1 MAMHVGR
8 VEEYNESKEDFESY
22 LERLE
27 QWMLANDVSDEKK
40 VCTFLSVIGA
50 DTYRL
55 LKNLVSPRVPS
66 TMGYAALTGA
76 LSAHYK
82 PTPVVIAERFRF
94 QKRNQKEGEA
104 VSDYVVALRQLSAT
118 CDFGQYLD
126 EALRDRFVSGLR
138 SDAVQRKLLSEK
150 DLTFPRACEIA
161 VSMELASKNTMEFS
175 GRQDPH
181 HVNALTNA
189 PNFFNKG
196 WKGQNRQEGNN
207 KPKNWK
213 GPKKDTGMKQPCYRC
228 GGKHSA
234 RECKFRSEKCHV
246 CAKIGHIA
254 RACRNKK
261 FSQQTQYL
269 ETEDEC
275 SSRNDE
281 AELFGVYSMYS
292 ITSSE
297 KGYTVDV
304 VLGSKNTTM
313 LLDTGS
319 AVSVVSDKYY
329 QMHLTH
335 FPIKPAS
342 GLKLKSYSGQHIAVR
357 GYIMLPVQYGTQN
370 ITLPLIVVQGDR
382 PALIGRNWLKKLQ
395 LNWKQIF
402 TVHKVLVQKEAKP
415 GVLEVIQ
422 RHQAVFSDD
431 QGCIKGFKARIHTKP
446 NTTPIF
452 CKARPVPYALK
463 EAVEKE
469 LDRLEKVKVISK
481 VEKSEWASPI
491 VTVPKADKTIRICGD
506 YKVSVNQCVEEERY
520 PLPNTED
527 LFATLAGG
535 TSFSKLDLSHAYQ
548 QLQLDEESEKY
559 LVINTHKGLYK
570 YNRLSYGVSSAP
582 ALFQSVMDQ
591 ILQGME
597 HVTCFLDDILITAS
611 SERDHLKRLE
621 EVLTRLEKHGVRVKL
636 SKCHFLQSSVEY
648 LGHRIDRDGLH
659 PLEEKVAAIANAP
672 EPTNVTE
679 LKSFLGLL
687 NYYSRFLENPS
698 TILQPLHNLLR
709 KDAKWIWTMECAK
722 AFRDAKSLLLQN
734 KVLVHYSTN
743 LPLKLACD
751 ASPYGL
757 GAVIS
762 HVMENGE
769 ERPVAFASRT
779 LTEAE
784 RKYAQIEKE
793 ALAIIFGVKKFHKY
807 LYGRK
812 FTLIT
817 DHKPLLAILG
827 PKSAVPTLAALRMQ
841 RWALILMAYN
851 YDIEYR
857 RSAEHANADALSRL
871 PRNTPDNIAAEGSI
885 FYFSH
890 VEELPI
896 VAKDIERAT
905 MKDPILSKVWSYT
918 MNGWP
923 SYMQDESLKPY
934 FTRRHELSAEQG
946 CVLWGQRVIIP
957 PVYQQKVLEDLH
969 HEHPGICRMKAL
981 ARSYLWWPGCD
992 GDIQELVQSCSVC
1005 QAVQKSPPVAPLHPW
1020 KWPERVWQRI
1030 HIDFAE
1036 KGKQYFLVV
1045 IDSHSKWLE
1054 VFPMP
1059 SITSHNTIEVLRGL
1073 FASYGLPEELVSD
1086 NGPQLVSKEFNQF
1099 LELNGIRHTAV
1110 PAYHPASNGAA
1121 ERSVQILKRSL
1132 MKNVLEADGKATLP
1146 LSHRLANF
1154 LIMYRSTPHTV
1165 TGRTPAELFL
1175 KRQIRTRFSLLKPE
1189 LSRHIEQKQSEQ
1201 KRHHDYKTQPV
1212 RVFSEGDAVR
1222 IRNFRGGE
1230 TKWTQGTVLKKM
1242 GSVTY
1247 LIQEGQRTRTI
1258 HVDHLLPWRQ
1268 TVEKPPVIFSPVS
1281 EGRPEVIMD
1290 SVVPEIPPS
1299 PPGILTSH
1307 SLPPEPPKQTTDE
1320 PPVSNPETTQS
1331 PSVERRYPER
1341 RRVPPKRLNL

>member
-1 MAMHVGR
+1 
-8 VEEYNESKEDFESY
+8 
-22 LERLE
+22 
-27 QWMLANDVSDEKK
+27 
-40 VCTFLSVIGA
+40 
-50 DTYRL
+50 
-55 LKNLVSPRVPS
+55 
-66 TMGYAALTGA
+66 
-76 LSAHYK
+76 
-82 PTPVVIAERFRF
+82 
-94 QKRNQKEGEA
+94 
-104 VSDYVVALRQLSAT
+104 
-118 CDFGQYLD
+118 
-126 EALRDRFVSGLR
+126 
-138 SDAVQRKLLSEK
+138 
-150 DLTFPRACEIA
+150 
-161 VSMELASKNTMEFS
+161 
-175 GRQDPH
+175 
-181 HVNALTNA
+181 
-189 PNFFNKG
+189 
-196 WKGQNRQEGNN
+196 
-207 KPKNWK
+207 
-213 GPKKDTGMKQPCYRC
+213 
-228 GGKHSA
+228 
-234 RECKFRSEKCHV
+234 
-246 CAKIGHIA
+246 
-254 RACRNKK
+254 
-261 FSQQTQYL
+261 
-269 ETEDEC
+269 
-275 SSRNDE
+275 
-281 AELFGVYSMYS
+281 
-292 ITSSE
+292 
-297 KGYTVDV
+297 
-304 VLGSKNTTM
+304 
-313 LLDTGS
+313 
-319 AVSVVSDKYY
+319 
-329 QMHLTH
+329 
-335 FPIKPAS
+335 
-342 GLKLKSYSGQHIAVR
+342 
-357 GYIMLPVQYGTQN
+357 
-370 ITLPLIVVQGDR
+370 
-382 PALIGRNWLKKLQ
+382 
-395 LNWKQIF
+395 
-402 TVHKVLVQKEAKP
+402 
-415 GVLEVIQ
+415 
-422 RHQAVFSDD
+422 
-431 QGCIKGFKARIHTKP
+431 
-446 NTTPIF
+446 
-452 CKARPVPYALK
+452 
-463 EAVEKE
+463 
-469 LDRLEKVKVISK
+469 
-481 VEKSEWASPI
+481 
-491 VTVPKADKTIRICGD
+491 
-506 YKVSVNQCVEEERY
+506 
-520 PLPNTED
+520 
-527 LFATLAGG
+527 
-535 TSFSKLDLSHAYQ
+535 
-548 QLQLDEESEKY
+548 
-559 LVINTHKGLYK
+559 
-570 YNRLSYGVSSAP
+570 
-582 ALFQSVMDQ
+582 
-591 ILQGME
+591 
-597 HVTCFLDDILITAS
+597 
-611 SERDHLKRLE
+611 
-621 EVLTRLEKHGVRVKL
+621 
-636 SKCHFLQSSVEY
+636 
-648 LGHRIDRDGLH
+648 
-659 PLEEKVAAIANAP
+659 
-672 EPTNVTE
+672 
-679 LKSFLGLL
+679 
-687 NYYSRFLENPS
+687 
-698 TILQPLHNLLR
+698 
-709 KDAKWIWTMECAK
+709 MECAK

-784 RKYAQIEKE
+784 QKYAQIEKE

-871 PRNTPDNIAAEGSI
+871 PRNTPDNIAEEGSI

-1189 LSRHIEQKQSEQ
+1189 LSRHMEQKQSEQ

-1222 IRNFRGGE
+1222 IRNFRGGGNKMDSGNSSE
-1230 TKWTQGTVLKKM
+1230 ENGKCYLPDTRGTEN
-1242 GSVTY
+1242 THN
-1247 LIQEGQRTRTI
+1247 TRG
-1258 HVDHLLPWRQ
+1258 
-1268 TVEKPPVIFSPVS
+1268 SPVTM
-1281 EGRPEVIMD
+1281 ETDCGET
-1290 SVVPEIPPS
+1290 PS
-1299 PPGILTSH
+1299 YIFTGFRGTARSDYGQCCSRDTTKSTWDFNITLLTS
-1307 SLPPEPPKQTTDE
+1307 
-1320 PPVSNPETTQS
+1320 
-1331 PSVERRYPER
+1331 
-1341 RRVPPKRLNL
+1341 